1 MSTSDLVP
9 VEEADVAYRAPSMVA
24 LPTDAPTLAQL
35 FGFMAEAELR
45 VQSLRMRIRDTAIT
59 ARGEETEWVD
69 VALRHPGHARVLR
82 RRTENPLDRA
92 YDVWITDGEFVKTYD
107 AESNRASNRPLR
119 WGVVGADDK
128 DLPPFARL
136 AKPLTILPA
145 ESVADTFVHPYV
157 YARNVLSTGAV
168 ALVAS
173 TMVAGREAF
182 VVRSDHPRST
192 HVLTDRPDHWIEVA
206 VDRASGFLLLL
217 AEHIGDHISR
227 HAEVTQIDLDPPI
240 PDDVFQLHLSSD
252 VRMLY

>member
-1 MSTSDLVP
+1 MSDLVP
-9 VEEADVAYRAPSMVA
+9 VADSDVAYLAPSMVA
-24 LPTDAPTLAQL
+24 LPSDAPTLAQL

-59 ARGEETEWVD
+59 SRGEETAWVD

-92 YDVWITDGEFVKTYD
+92 YDVWISDGQFVHTFD

-119 WGVVGADDK
+119 WGVVGADRD
-128 DLPPFARL
+128 DLPSFARL
-136 AKPLTILPA
+136 TRPLTQLPT
-145 ESVADTFVHPYV
+145 ESVADTFVHPYGF
-157 YARNVLSTGAV
+157 ARNVLSTGAV

-173 TMVAGREAF
+173 TTIAGHEAF

-192 HVLTDRPDHWIEVA
+192 LVLTDRPDHWIEVA
-206 VDRASGFLLLL
+206 VDRATGFLLLL
-217 AEHIGDHISR
+217 VEHIGDHVSQ
-227 HAEVTQIDLDPPI
+227 HAEVTQLDLDPPI
-240 PDDVFQLHLSSD
+240 GDDLFQLHLPSD